1 MVTPFALQRAYGFNP
16 YRKAHLYLLDKP
28 ELTYPKAFPLRG
40 RCHGRAVTDE
50 VETRCG
56 FAGNQQK
63 RGIAPHTSSVSL
75 RSTASPQGEAMSAPM
90 SVHQIPI
97 FRTDKGALLYGYVL
111 RMYIPCSAIPNKDV
125 SLRRIATI
133 MHIKN
138 GVTAFVT
145 PF

>member
-63 RGIAPHTSSVSL
+63 RSISPHTSSVSL
-75 RSTASPQGEAMSAPM
+75 HSTASPQGEAMTAPRQCVNFQFAGL
-90 SVHQIPI
+90 SGSLLLHLPVQSYEPRLSTGLPFFRLI
-97 FRTDKGALLYGYVL
+97 FTVQKQEVL
-111 RMYIPCSAIPNKDV
+111 I
-125 SLRRIATI
+125 
-133 MHIKN
+133 
-138 GVTAFVT
+138 
-145 PF
+145 